1 MADTAESSSAVQNR
15 EREGFL
21 KDLHQFH
28 DSRGTP
34 FINPPQINGQYID
47 LHLLYT
53 LVTARGGWIKV
64 NNRNEWDELLQ
75 ELKIP
80 NRCVNVSV
88 ALKQVYLRY
97 LDRYEKVHFLGDE
110 AERGSDDDV
119 DSRHRRWSAR
129 ALHTVPL
136 AYNHHQHNVSDTNR
150 DLHNMSC
157 DLYHPSNYDKI
168 VLSLTSPL
176 PNEQDFAI
184 NVCTLLS
191 NDTKNPL
198 KMSKCPRLL
207 DLLLAHAGVF
217 NHISLR
223 ELITEVY
230 NNVRGHSLDRFWKD
244 TFKGS
249 MELHDL
255 TDERLFDAKIVSKQQ
270 ICESSSFSK
279 EVNANLFASDVSSEN
294 NINGSIT
301 PNIENNSDADL
312 FCTGRT
318 LGMQD
323 YIGQRIL
330 QVAYILRNLSF
341 NEENTSL
348 LAKNKT
354 FVRFLLLC
362 ANSHWNNLQIMGYD
376 MLGNIANDIKL
387 NDPSADFLTDC
398 LMNTLTQGLCS
409 QDRAVIMG
417 CLEILNKLSQ
427 NEENEVVMLHC
438 LDQKIYEQVCM
449 FLNLQDIMLLIYT
462 LECLYSIT
470 CLGERANNN
479 IVRVRGVID
488 TLVALVTVEAQTYGP
503 KACILMRVVETLSNP
518 VPSQTMNTQ
527 ASTSQQYIQQDHV
540 PLAEPLQ
547 PNKII
552 HNNSINN
559 SPSFPEHV
567 TMSMPQPT
575 QVFNVIS
582 SNINPSTSNAVS
594 NVVTS
599 QPVHIVTQAA
609 VSSVSLQHSTNTTQP
624 IQSFASMQSSVQMQ
638 HAHQQAIQENEQ
650 FALAWLRSTFE
661 PDNSNVEQQ
670 ELYRLYI
677 NSCSKIGRKG
687 VISPLHF
694 PRCVRSVFGGSVGP
708 NPVKEN
714 NETVYYYNGIRLRN
728 MSLLGHTKQVY
739 MNRQASLKTSSLALE
754 NNMKS
759 STNDD
764 NQVSES
770 PTITHPHLSQALLAD
785 QAKSQQ
791 PHDLNAT
798 ENNIN
803 ATSSPT
809 MQQNKTSFIKSL
821 LAKKITENNSAGA
834 QLQKILLEQ
843 KDNKPNVTSQINK
856 PALPKNKVVKAVNK
870 SNVNGSPNPVTQP
883 MDVDPETLI
892 TSTTIVLDGRR
903 AGTWDPPPPLA
914 PLSSGGVLVV
924 KVPKTDEDS
933 NSNASSSVTHIRDAA
948 AEENENSYEGVILN
962 GNALNADGNL
972 NNDDSNSKDSMQS
985 NCSYKVSANKM
996 LAELLDKKSTRM
1008 PVKTD
1013 VNNIN
1018 KDKQIIENE
1027 NFLLNNHDNSV
1038 MDADTF
1044 SLKRC
1049 ATNDDNNLDA
1059 KRNKI
1064 EDSTDCIQN
1073 NTESS
1078 SSQMSND
1085 MDSNEDRINV
1095 SSTAANLYA
1104 ALAADALED
1113 EEIDE
1118 IPINEIPKPVQ
1129 NVENPIVSNNDTINS
1144 TKEGS
1149 LPQPNIII
1157 TQNSSMP
1164 VGNQVK
1170 PIPQKQQTIP
1180 VIMHPGQNI
1189 IQGSGHFVMSGPTGQ
1204 MQIVSAG
1211 QNNNMIA
1218 APQVISAQGGQ
1229 IMLSG
1234 AVQGQTYVMPQ
1245 NALLPGQGQT
1255 LFVTQTP
1262 QQQGTCS
1269 KTIII
1274 LQPQMT
1280 TAGQKV
1286 VMTPQGQQVVM
1297 TKTAHVQNVQIPI
1310 EQKFVPVSVAD
1321 TTNGVIVNDTK
1332 DGIIKIENRA
1342 QTPDASN
1349 INTANKIQNKPKSEE
1364 DESLASWPWVCDWA
1378 GCTKRKFNTANQVY
1392 RHVCD
1397 VHCPQGNVEALCQW
1411 GSCDNLL
1418 RRRFSLMTHM
1428 YDKHCSAE
1436 MLKASVLKRKQ
1447 QPNQPVVA
1455 KVNCAPPPQPAV
1467 MSSNFPAYAPNAAM
1481 HAIKRH
1487 ALEYV
1492 NPKELLHGGPSTSA
1506 RSFAASSETLDS
1518 NEGPVTKSIRLTASL
1533 ILRNIVIYSRTGRR
1547 YLRYYEP
1554 HLASVALSNVESSR
1568 TIAQVLYDLNDAQ
1581 SPNAR

>member
-1 MADTAESSSAVQNR
+1 MADTAESGSAGQNR

-28 DSRGTP
+28 ESRGTP
-34 FINPPQINGQYID
+34 FNNPPQINGQYID

-64 NNRNEWDELLQ
+64 NNRNEWDDLLI

-80 NRCVNVSV
+80 DRCVNVSV

-97 LDRYEKVHFLGDE
+97 LDRYEKVHFLGE
-110 AERGSDDDV
+110 ETERGNDDDV
-119 DSRHRRWSAR
+119 DSRHRRWSSR

-136 AYNHHQHNVSDTNR
+136 AYNHHQHNVSEANR
-150 DLHNMSC
+150 DMHNMSC
-157 DLYHPSNYDKI
+157 DLFHPSNYDKI

-223 ELITEVY
+223 ELISEVY
-230 NNVRGHSLDRFWKD
+230 HKIRGHSLDRFWKD
-244 TFKGS
+244 TFDGPV
-249 MELHDL
+249 ELHDL

-279 EVNANLFASDVSSEN
+279 EINTDLFESDFSSESN
-294 NINGSIT
+294 YNGSIT
-301 PNIENNSDADL
+301 PNIESSSDDDL
-312 FCTGRT
+312 FCMGRT

-362 ANSHWNNLQIMGYD
+362 ANSHWNGLQIMGYD
-376 MLGNIANDIKL
+376 MLGNIAIDLKL

-398 LMNTLTQGLCS
+398 LMNTLTRGLCS

-503 KACILMRVVETLSNP
+503 KACILMRVVETLSSP
-518 VPSQTMNTQ
+518 VPPQPVNIQ
-527 ASTSQQYIQQDHV
+527 AGTSQQYIQQEHMLGESV
-540 PLAEPLQ
+540 Q
-547 PNKII
+547 TNKNI
-552 HNNSINN
+552 HTNSLSS
-559 SPSFPEHV
+559 SPSFTEQASV
-567 TMSMPQPT
+567 SMSQPT
-575 QVFNVIS
+575 QIFNTTTS
-582 SNINPSTSNAVS
+582 TNITPSTSTILS

-599 QPVHIVTQAA
+599 QPVHIVTQTT
-609 VSSVSLQHSTNTTQP
+609 VSSVIIQPPTNTSQP

-694 PRCVRSVFGGSVGP
+694 PRCVRSVFGGTVGP

-714 NETVYYYNGIRLRN
+714 NETVFYYNGIRLRN

-739 MNRQASLKTSSLALE
+739 MNRQTTLKTSGLVIDNTS
-754 NNMKS
+754 MKNS
-759 STNDD
+759 ISEDT
-764 NQVSES
+764 QISES
-770 PTITHPHLSQALLAD
+770 PTVTHPHLSQALLAD
-785 QAKSQQ
+785 QAKPQQ
-791 PHDLNAT
+791 PHETNAT

-809 MQQNKTSFIKSL
+809 IQQNKTSFIKSL

-843 KDNKPNVTSQINK
+843 KDTKSNTSPISKPSPVKSKVIKTISK
-856 PALPKNKVVKAVNK
+856 P
-870 SNVNGSPNPVTQP
+870 NVNGSPNPSIQP

-892 TSTTIVLDGRR
+892 TSTTIVPLDGRR
-903 AGTWDPPPPLA
+903 VGTWDPPPPLA
-914 PLSSGGVLVV
+914 PLSSGSVLVL
-924 KVPKTDEDS
+924 KMPKPDEDS
-933 NSNASSSVTHIRDAA
+933 NSNTSSTVTQHREGTT
-948 AEENENSYEGVILN
+948 EENDNSYEGIILN

-972 NNDDSNSKDSMQS
+972 NNDDSSKDSMQS

-1008 PVKTD
+1008 PIKTD
-1013 VNNIN
+1013 VNNIIKEN
-1018 KDKQIIENE
+1018 QTNENE

-1038 MDADTF
+1038 MDSDTF
-1044 SLKRC
+1044 TLKRN
-1049 ATNDDNNLDA
+1049 APEEDSNIDI

-1064 EDSTDCIQN
+1064 EESAEAIQN

-1078 SSQMSND
+1078 SSQLSND
-1085 MDSNEDRINV
+1085 ADSNEDRVNV

-1113 EEIDE
+1113 EELDE
-1118 IPINEIPKPVQ
+1118 IPVNEIPNPVQ
-1129 NVENPIVSNNDTINS
+1129 NTEKAILCNS
-1144 TKEGS
+1144 ESSVITKES
-1149 LPQPNIII
+1149 SVLQSNLIL
-1157 TQNSSMP
+1157 TQNSTMP
-1164 VGNQVK
+1164 VVNQVK
-1170 PIPQKQQTIP
+1170 QIPQKQTIP

-1189 IQGSGHFVMSGPTGQ
+1189 IQSSGHLVMSNSGQ
-1204 MQIVSAG
+1204 VQIVSAG

-1218 APQVISAQGGQ
+1218 APQVISTQGGQ

-1245 NALLPGQGQT
+1245 NALIPGQGQT

-1310 EQKFVPVSVAD
+1310 EQKFIPVSTTD
-1321 TTNGVIVNDTK
+1321 NTNGVILNDTK
-1332 DGIIKIENRA
+1332 DGIIKIENRIQA
-1342 QTPDASN
+1342 TEATN
-1349 INTANKIQNKPKSEE
+1349 AVINAINKIQVRPRTEE
-1364 DESLASWPWVCDWA
+1364 EENLTNWPWVCDWA

-1397 VHCPQGNVEALCQW
+1397 VHCPQGNTEALCQW
-1411 GSCDNLL
+1411 GTCDNLL

-1447 QPNQPVVA
+1447 QPNQPVVT
-1455 KVNCAPPPQPAV
+1455 KVAPAPPPQPSV
-1467 MSSNFPAYAPNAAM
+1467 TSSNFPAYAPNAAM

-1492 NPKELLHGGPSTSA
+1492 NPKELLHGGPSTST
-1506 RSFAASSETLDS
+1506 RNYASNSENQDS

-1581 SPNAR
+1581 SPNSR